1 MPSDSYGRDGTVATP
16 RPTRLRPCARHLW
29 TTRSTCALILRLE
42 RTLIA
47 LALTFD
53 AQAAT
58 RQQLNGQERE
68 DNHLNDSVADLQ
80 TAAEQYRHLARTLP
94 NGNPSR

>member
-1 MPSDSYGRDGTVATP
+1 MTPVGQVRLEDDLTRFQGTVD
-16 RPTRLRPCARHLW
+16 
-29 TTRSTCALILRLE
+29 ALILRLE

-68 DNHLNDSVADLQ
+68 DDPLNESVADLQ
-80 TAAEQYRHLARTLP
+80 TAAEQYRHLARTLT
-94 NGNPSR
+94 NGNHSR